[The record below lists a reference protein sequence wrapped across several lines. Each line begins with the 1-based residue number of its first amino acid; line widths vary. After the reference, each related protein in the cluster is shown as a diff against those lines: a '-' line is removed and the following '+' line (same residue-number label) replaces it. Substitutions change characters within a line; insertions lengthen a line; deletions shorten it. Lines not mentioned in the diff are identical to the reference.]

1 MSSYRVRQYI
11 YRPKWFEDYVLVE
24 SEEDMEAYLN
34 HRTEIDAEAYARKL
48 AGMIFDVGL
57 FRGGDEDVMKKMKKR
72 AEKITIKIT
81 DDEIEYFNCI
91 LDID

>member
-1 MSSYRVRQYI
+1 
-11 YRPKWFEDYVLVE
+11 
-24 SEEDMEAYLN
+24 
-34 HRTEIDAEAYARKL
+34 
-48 AGMIFDVGL
+48 
-57 FRGGDEDVMKKMKKR
+57 MKKMKKR

>member
-1 MSSYRVRQYI
+1 
-11 YRPKWFEDYVLVE
+11 
-24 SEEDMEAYLN
+24 MEAYLN

-48 AGMIFDVGL
+48 AGMIFDVDL

-72 AEKITIKIT
+72 AEKIKIKIT
-81 DDEIEYFNCI
+81 DDDIEYFNCI